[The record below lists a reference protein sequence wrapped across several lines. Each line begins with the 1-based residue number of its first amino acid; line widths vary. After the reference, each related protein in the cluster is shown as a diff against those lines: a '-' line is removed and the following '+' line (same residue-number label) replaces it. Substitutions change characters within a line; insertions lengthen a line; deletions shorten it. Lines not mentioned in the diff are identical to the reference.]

1 MKVKSAKFYI
11 KIVLSFFLALP
22 SPAMAISWYSF
33 NPNGSEI
40 TSTNGEPLSL
50 GEYFDANG
58 NRVSL
63 EKMPFESI
71 ICLPDG
77 REIYAMKKN
86 YPGVSYGVPTRIA
99 DVEVS
104 KDGKTLKSDIL
115 GDKLSLD
122 SAAPARGTKL
132 RPDYLPTGRN
142 ANSGNGTGGGNGS
155 SVGGGNGSSNSSGLG
170 NQFSQSIQKS
180 FSAGIVAG
188 VYTGAVTAA
197 FRGALLSAGTAE
209 NVVRVRA
216 QLSATN
222 KQIGET
228 YKLTNQQIEGAY
240 KLAAKNLDPSK
251 FSTSPI
257 DWDRASRGV
266 KTTTEPYRGLVIEN
280 RIILNSIVTFR
291 ARDQQ
296 AKDLGLKMNEL
307 SDDYF
312 SVGNIEGGSAILKYA
327 TAFADLAV
335 GLDPISGTIRDTYE
349 SLSGLNLITG
359 EPLDNVS
366 RTFAVVGMVTF
377 GFGSKL
383 HAGIK
388 LLQESKLANRLT
400 RPIQNFIFEKAA
412 KIANGR
418 FLHLS
423 RDYRRAYANET
434 EVVSKVF
441 AERPEKL
448 GEITQVVNTTTNF
461 VQNIGVEG
469 VRARRIVPGAGDRVV
484 VIGRNMGIANKSGVI
499 EPGVIQLTE
508 RLQKAGMNAEHFV
521 LPKHLESELEKIG
534 RIEGRKILRPHEVE
548 KTMTYQLNKDYLEG
562 AIKDGATIIDLGN
575 PHNKPYSHF
584 YDYLEQ
590 SIMDRTY
597 GKL

>member
-1 MKVKSAKFYI
+1 MKGAKFFI

-22 SPAMAISWYSF
+22 SPSMAISWYSF
-33 NPNGSEI
+33 SPNGSEI
-40 TSTNGEPLSL
+40 TSGNGEPISM
-50 GEYFDANG
+50 GEYYDANG
-58 NRVSL
+58 TLVPKD
-63 EKMPFESI
+63 KMPFEAI

-77 REIYAMKKN
+77 REIYAMKRN

-99 DVEVS
+99 DVEIS
-104 KDGKTLKSDIL
+104 KDGRTLKSDIL
-115 GDKLSLD
+115 GDKLTLD

-132 RPDYLPTGRN
+132 RPNYLSAGDK
-142 ANSGNGTGGGNGS
+142 AISGNGTGGSNGAGVGSGNGTGS
-155 SVGGGNGSSNSSGLG
+155 SRGNGIGY
-170 NQFSQSIQKS
+170 QFSQSIEKS
-180 FSAGIVAG
+180 LNAGIVAG
-188 VYTGAVTAA
+188 VYAGAVTAA
-197 FRGALLSAGTAE
+197 FRGALLSTGTAE

-216 QLSATN
+216 TLNATN
-222 KQIGET
+222 KQISET

-251 FSTSPI
+251 FSTGPV

-266 KTTTEPYRGLVIEN
+266 KTTSEPYRGLIIEN
-280 RIILNSIVTFR
+280 RAILSSIVTFR

-296 AKDLGLKMNEL
+296 AKDLGLKMNEF
-307 SDDYF
+307 SDEYF
-312 SVGNIEGGSAILKYA
+312 SIGNIEGGSAFLKYA
-327 TAFADLAV
+327 TVFADLAV

-359 EPLDNVS
+359 EPLDNIS

-377 GFGSKL
+377 GFGSKI

-388 LLQESKLANRLT
+388 LLQESKLINRLT

-412 KIANGR
+412 RIANGR

-423 RDYRRAYANET
+423 RDYRRAYANEA
-434 EVVSKVF
+434 EVVGKVF

-484 VIGRNMGIANKSGVI
+484 VIGRNMGMANAKEVI

-508 RLQKAGMNAEHFV
+508 RLQTAGVNAEHFV
-521 LPKHLESELEKIG
+521 LPKHLESELEKLG
-534 RIEGRKILRPHEVE
+534 RLEERKILRPHEVE
-548 KTMTYQLNKDYLEG
+548 KTMTYQLNKNYLED
-562 AIKDGATIIDLGN
+562 AIKEGATIIDLGN
-575 PHNKPYSHF
+575 PHNKSYSHF

-590 SIMDRTY
+590 SIMDFNY